1 MTTEQKA
8 MTSIATSLHHDH
20 DYKETRVENYL
31 KVHSESVG
39 EDRETIKKLVL
50 RLSDVERE
58 HALTVGVFLDEKS
71 KGHLMCRCSGKRLK
85 DCPQI
90 PGGSRCPH
98 PIEKGTNKGLYKKKS
113 TCPICSP
120 EKFCEH
126 GKRRDNC
133 EKCNYKKRSQ
143 MVTLKRK
150 DIQKTIVKKTTIEKT
165 KTTKNIHNTSKDGKK
180 DDNMTFSCSKGVR
193 REKRNFK
200 PFNVKKN
207 LHVTVKEN
215 IPFGGKEM
223 EDINM
228 VNNDVMLCEK
238 DEFLTIT
245 VEKYSF
251 SSEVLVPDEISCDD
265 LPDLLSHD
273 DIDFEDFGF

>member
-1 MTTEQKA
+1 
-8 MTSIATSLHHDH
+8 
-20 DYKETRVENYL
+20 
-31 KVHSESVG
+31 
-39 EDRETIKKLVL
+39 
-50 RLSDVERE
+50 
-58 HALTVGVFLDEKS
+58 
-71 KGHLMCRCSGKRLK
+71 
-85 DCPQI
+85 
-90 PGGSRCPH
+90 
-98 PIEKGTNKGLYKKKS
+98 
-113 TCPICSP
+113 
-120 EKFCEH
+120 
-126 GKRRDNC
+126 
-133 EKCNYKKRSQ
+133 
-143 MVTLKRK
+143 
-150 DIQKTIVKKTTIEKT
+150 
-165 KTTKNIHNTSKDGKK
+165 
-180 DDNMTFSCSKGVR
+180 MTFSCSKGVR

-273 DIDFEDFGF
+273 DIDFEDFGFWSVNMELLSFRLWFQTFENQVCDLTFSTFSIIWDLSSRCDVLIVFYFIHKISWCNILKVFLFMYKISRRIGV

>member
-98 PIEKGTNKGLYKKKS
+98 LIEKGTNKGLYKKKS

-133 EKCNYKKRSQ
+133 EKCNYKKR
-143 MVTLKRK
+143 K

-180 DDNMTFSCSKGVR
+180 DDTITFNSSKAVR
-193 REKRNFK
+193 REKRNF
-200 PFNVKKN
+200 KKN

-245 VEKYSF
+245 GEKCSL
-251 SSEVLVPDEISCDD
+251 SGEGLVLDERSCDN
-265 LPDLLSHD
+265 LPDLLAPD
-273 DIDFEDFGF
+273 DIDIEDFGF